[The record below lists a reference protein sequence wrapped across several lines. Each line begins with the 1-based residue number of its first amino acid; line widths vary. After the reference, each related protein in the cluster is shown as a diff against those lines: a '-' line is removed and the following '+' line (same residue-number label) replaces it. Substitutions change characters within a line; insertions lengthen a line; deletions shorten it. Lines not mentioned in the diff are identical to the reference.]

1 MSNGTKI
8 EWTDEVWNPVT
19 GCTKAGPGSGCKNC
33 YAEREWVRLSHNPK
47 TVYFGRKFTDVS
59 CHPERLDHPLRWTRP
74 RMIFV
79 NSMSDL
85 FHDDVPYDFILD
97 IFMVM
102 AAASEHTFQVLTKRP
117 ERMRQFMS
125 HITQNP
131 MPNDVWEASLNRAR
145 WFDDA
150 DGMHDF
156 ILQQI
161 KRGFPNVW
169 LGVSIEDQETADL
182 RIPILLDTPAAIR
195 WISAEPLLG
204 PVDLERTLWFAP
216 HDGHLEHRVDVL
228 RGGYWNRAP
237 HIMGAPSAGIGD
249 PKGGFTNHSDMPST
263 LDWVVVGGESGHKAR
278 PMHPDWVRSL
288 RDQCGTAG
296 VPFLFK
302 QWGEWCPSDQPHMEA
317 ILSGTDAIY
326 DKPDTMRRVGKK
338 SAGRLLDAKL
348 WDNYPNGGFQK

>member
-59 CHPERLDHPLRWTRP
+59 CHPERLNHPLRWTRP

-85 FHDDVPYDFILD
+85 FHEDVPYDFILD

-117 ERMRQFMS
+117 ERMRQFMC

-131 MPNDVWEASLNRAR
+131 MPNDVWEASLNRAGA
-145 WFDDA
+145 FDDA

-156 ILQQI
+156 ILQQV

-169 LGVSIEDQETADL
+169 LGVSIEDQDTANL
-182 RIPILLDTPAAIR
+182 RIPILLGTPAAIR

-204 PVDLERTLWFAP
+204 SVTLNPW
-216 HDGHLEHRVDVL
+216 LLSEHGR
-228 RGGYWNRAP
+228 RQ
-237 HIMGAPSAGIGD
+237 IGAQPGIG
-249 PKGGFTNHSDMPST
+249 
-263 LDWVVVGGESGHKAR
+263 WVVVGGESGHKAR
-278 PMHPDWVRSL
+278 PMHPDWVRNL
-288 RDQCGTAG
+288 RDQCEAAG

-302 QWGEWCPSDQPHMEA
+302 QWGEWCPSEQPHMEA

-326 DKPDTMRRVGKK
+326 DRPDTMRRVGKK
-338 SAGRLLDAKL
+338 TAGRLLDAKL